1 MRSAANFK
9 FVGSDFNDFSGI
21 VCSQRAL
28 PLPYMLYRML
38 VKRSIG
44 VAIVLFWCLMN
55 ILLLKRQLLAPPPP
69 ITFRSIETVTEP
81 IQESWGV
88 FYHGEKIGHASQ
100 TLTPKGKGYQIQDR
114 SLLRLQL

>member
-1 MRSAANFK
+1 
-9 FVGSDFNDFSGI
+9 
-21 VCSQRAL
+21 
-28 PLPYMLYRML
+28 ML

-69 ITFRSIETVTEP
+69 ITLRSAETITER

-100 TLTPKGKGYQIQDR
+100 IITPKGNGYQIQDR
-114 SLLRLQL
+114 SLLRLQLLGTTQNATTQRWNG